1 MKVYGVIMAGGGGTR
16 LWPLSRKKLPKQFL
30 NLTGKDTL
38 VNETFDRLVRV
49 VAKED
54 IFVVTNQI
62 YGEKT
67 LEIMGDRIKPDHVL
81 LEPQARN
88 TAACIGYAAMEI
100 LEKYG
105 DGVMCVMSADPY
117 IKDEALYAETVKRG
131 VELAAEQD
139 CLVTIG
145 IKPEYP
151 ATGYGYIKGQ
161 VVKNVTGAEADH
173 YLVEEFVEKPALE
186 LAIQYLEAGCYVWN
200 SGMFIWKAS
209 VILDYFKRLLPDIY
223 EKLLLIGEAM
233 GTREERKVIE
243 ETYPL
248 IPKISIDYGI
258 MERADK
264 VLMLQGEF
272 GWCDIGNLD
281 SLEVLHEKDDKG
293 NAGVGKCVFIDTSDT
308 ICYAKNK
315 LVTTVGV
322 ENLIVVETDDT
333 LIVCAK
339 DAAQT
344 VKEAVAYLEENGLEE
359 YL

>member
-1 MKVYGVIMAGGGGTR
+1 MKAYGVIMAGGGGTR

-30 NLTGKDTL
+30 NLTGRDTL
-38 VNETFDRLVRV
+38 VNETFDRLARV
-49 VAKED
+49 VAPED

-67 LEIMGDRIKPDHVL
+67 LEVMGERIKADHVL
-81 LEPQARN
+81 LEPEARN

-100 LEKYG
+100 LRKYG

-131 VELAAEQD
+131 VELACEQD

-161 VVKNVTGAEADH
+161 PVTEADGNTTD
-173 YLVEEFVEKPALE
+173 YFVVEEFVEKPALE
-186 LAIQYLEAGCYVWN
+186 LAKQYLAVGCYAWN

-223 EKLLLIGEAM
+223 EALTVIGNAM
-233 GTREERKVIE
+233 ETPKESRVIKE
-243 ETYPL
+243 VYPK

-264 VLMLQGEF
+264 VLMLKGEF

-281 SLEVLHEKDDKG
+281 SLEVLHEKDENG
-293 NAGVGKCVFIDTSDT
+293 NAGVGKCVFVDTKGT
-308 ICYAKNK
+308 VCYAKNK
-315 LVTTVGV
+315 LITTVGV
-322 ENLIVVETDDT
+322 EDLIVVETDDT
-333 LIVCAK
+333 LIICGK
-339 DAAQT
+339 DAAQE
-344 VKEAVAYLEENGLEE
+344 VKDAVAYLEENGLGE

>member
-30 NLTGKDTL
+30 NLTGRDTL
-38 VNETFDRLVRV
+38 VNETFDRLARV
-49 VAKED
+49 VAPED

-62 YGEKT
+62 YGDKT
-67 LEIMGDRIKPDHVL
+67 LEIMGDRIKADHVL

-100 LEKYG
+100 LKKYG

-117 IKDEALYAETVKRG
+117 IKDEVMYAETVKRG
-131 VELAAEQD
+131 VELAEEQD

-161 VVKNVTGAEADH
+161 AAKTKTGAETD
-173 YLVEEFVEKPALE
+173 YFLVEEFVEKPALE
-186 LAIQYLEAGCYVWN
+186 IAVQYLEAGCYMWN
-200 SGMFIWKAS
+200 SGMFIWKAG
-209 VILDYFKRLLPDIY
+209 VIVDYFKRLLPDIY
-223 EKLLLIGEAM
+223 ERLVAIGDAM
-233 GTREERKVIE
+233 GTPEEKQTIAEV
-243 ETYPL
+243 YPD

-264 VLMLQGEF
+264 VLMLKGEF

-281 SLEVLHEKDDKG
+281 SLEVLHEKDARG
-293 NAGVGKCVFIDTSDT
+293 NAGVGQCVFVDTKNT

-315 LVTTVGV
+315 LITTVGV
-322 ENLIVVETDDT
+322 ENLIVVETDDAVV
-333 LIVCAK
+333 VCAK

-344 VKEAVAYLEENGLEE
+344 VREAVAYLEENGLEE